1 MEVMNPSRAAIDRQA
16 HPYNRHSESFA
27 DPLIQENP
35 PVPTTTDILP
45 AAHFIGGEW
54 SPASSGKTSGS
65 IDPATEEIH
74 AELAAGDATDVDRAV
89 QAARESFDSGIWRNM
104 PPSKR
109 SRILWKMADLIDQN
123 RAAIAHAETMDT
135 GKTAFDSG
143 KIEVPLVAEIFRYYA
158 GWVTKLEGSVL
169 PLPGDSLGLSL
180 REPVGVCGMITPW
193 NFPMLLAAWKV
204 APALA
209 CGNSI
214 VLKPSEQTSFSSMW
228 MAKLAAEAGVPAGV
242 FNVVTGGGRAVGT
255 PLVQHPG
262 VDKISFT
269 GSTEV
274 GRMVQR
280 EASNTLKR
288 VTLELGGKSP
298 NIVFDDAD
306 LKAAVRG
313 AATGIFYNK
322 GEVCA
327 AGSRVLV
334 QRGVYEEFLAGIE
347 KMAGKTTV
355 GHPLAEGTR
364 MGPVC
369 NADQYKSVLEFIEKG
384 KAEGARLLAG
394 GQSLQD
400 EVGNGKGYYIAA
412 TVFADVDPKAT
423 IAQEEIFG
431 PVLAVTP
438 FDTEED
444 ALRIAHDTR
453 YGLAAGVWSQ
463 DLKRAIGFAKA
474 LRAGTVWVN
483 TYNLY
488 DPGMAFGGFKESG
501 FGRDLGRQALD
512 AYTESKSV
520 WVNLS

>member
-1 MEVMNPSRAAIDRQA
+1 VS
-16 HPYNRHSESFA
+16 
-27 DPLIQENP
+27 
-35 PVPTTTDILP
+35 TTTEILP
-45 AAHFIGGEW
+45 SAHFIGGEW
-54 SPASSGKTSGS
+54 SQASSGAVTGS
-65 IDPATEEIH
+65 IDPATEEVH

-89 QAARESFDSGIWRNM
+89 AAARESFDQGTWRSM
-104 PPSKR
+104 PPAKR
-109 SRILWKMADLIDQN
+109 AKVLWKLAELIDRN
-123 RAAIAHAETMDT
+123 REAIALAETMDT

-143 KIEVPLVAEIFRYYA
+143 RIEVPLVAEIFRYYA

-214 VLKPSEQTSFSSMW
+214 VLKPSEQTSFSSLW
-228 MAKLAAEAGVPAGV
+228 MARLAAEAGVPAGV

-269 GSTEV
+269 GSTAV
-274 GRMVQR
+274 GKMVQR
-280 EASNTLKR
+280 ESAETLKR

-334 QRGVYEEFLAGIE
+334 QRGVYEEFLAGLE
-347 KMAGKTTV
+347 VVAGKTTV

-369 NADQYKSVLEFIEKG
+369 NVDQYESVLDYIAKG

-394 GQSLQD
+394 GASLRD
-400 EVGNGKGYYIAA
+400 EVGGGKGYYVAP
-412 TVFADVDPKAT
+412 TVFADVDPKST

-438 FDTEED
+438 FEDEAD

-453 YGLAAGVWSQ
+453 YGLAAGVWSR
-463 DLKRAIGFAKA
+463 DLRRAMGFAKS

-483 TYNLY
+483 SYNLY

-501 FGRDLGRQALD
+501 FGRDLGRQALES
-512 AYTESKSV
+512 YTESKSV
-520 WVNLS
+520 WVNLA